1 MSRRAH
7 RFGIG
12 SLMILIAACGVCLAV
27 LRANV
32 GLGIVATC
40 VALLTL
46 SRISAVRHGDTPP
59 ATPLQW
65 TSAWAASAV
74 IALMTVVTA
83 GCALAFVVGL
93 LIWIPFVNIVSP
105 FLGLG
110 AALFVVGRM
119 RRELWPP
126 PALTGDDIRW
136 LDDGA
141 DGIEWLDA

>member
-1 MSRRAH
+1 MTRRAY

-12 SLMILIAACGVCLAV
+12 SLMILIAACGLCLAAF
-27 LRANV
+27 RTNV
-32 GLGIVATC
+32 GLGIVAIC

-46 SRISAVRHGDTPP
+46 SRVSAVRHGDAPP
-59 ATPLQW
+59 STPLEW
-65 TSAWAASAV
+65 ASAWAASSV
-74 IALMTVVTA
+74 IALMMVLTA
-83 GCALAFVVGL
+83 GCALAFVVAL

-119 RRELWPP
+119 RRALWPP

-141 DGIEWLDA
+141 EGIEWLDA